1 MPSGNDLRK
10 GMAVKQKGEVAVVLE
25 CHHRTPPKTRAFV
38 QATLRSIRT
47 GKSFDTRF
55 SSTEKVDVI
64 PLDHRKMEYSYR
76 DGDDFVFTDPET
88 YEPMTVTLDLVGNA
102 VDYMVENC
110 PVQITCIEGNPAV
123 LEMPSA
129 VVLSET
135 NAPDGVKGDSTTN
148 GMKTVTL
155 ETGKTIQAP
164 LFIKMGERLKVD
176 TRDGKYMERV
186 NK

>member
-1 MPSGNDLRK
+1 M
-10 GMAVKQKGEVAVVLE
+10 LE
-25 CHHRTPPKTRAFV
+25 CQHRTPGNLRAFV

-47 GKSFDTRF
+47 GKSFDIRL
-55 SSTEKVDVI
+55 SSTEKIEVV
-64 PLDHRKMEYSYR
+64 PLDHRKLEYSYR

-88 YEPMTVTLDLVGNA
+88 YEPVTIVPELVGKA

-110 PVQITCIEGNPAV
+110 LVEITFVEGNPAV
-123 LEMPSA
+123 LDLPTS
-129 VVLSET
+129 VVLT
-135 NAPDGVKGDSTTN
+135 VKDAPEGVKGDSTTN
-148 GMKTVTL
+148 VMKTITL

-164 LFIKMGERLKVD
+164 LFIKTGERIKVD

>member
-1 MPSGNDLRK
+1 MPLGNDLRR
-10 GMAVKQKGEVAVVLE
+10 GMAIKHKGEVAVVLE

-55 SSTEKVDVI
+55 SSTEKVEVI

-110 PVQITCIEGNPAV
+110 PVQITFIEGNPAV
-123 LEMPSA
+123 LELPSS
-129 VVLSET
+129 VVLTVT

-148 GMKTVTL
+148 VMKTVTL

>member
-1 MPSGNDLRK
+1 MPLGNDLRR
-10 GMAVKQKGEVAVVLE
+10 GMAIKHKGEVAVVLE

-47 GKSFDTRF
+47 GKSLDIRF
-55 SSTEKVDVI
+55 SSTEKVEVI

-110 PVQITCIEGNPAV
+110 PVQITFIEGNPAV
-123 LEMPSA
+123 LELPSS
-129 VVLSET
+129 VVLTVT

-148 GMKTVTL
+148 VMKTVTL

-164 LFIKMGERLKVD
+164 LFIKTGERLKVD

>member
-10 GMAVKQKGEVAVVLE
+10 GMAVKHKGEVAIVLE

-47 GKSFDTRF
+47 GKSLDTRF

-64 PLDHRKMEYSYR
+64 PLDRRKMEYSYR
-76 DGDDFVFTDPET
+76 AGDDFVFTDPET
-88 YEPMTVTLDLVGNA
+88 YEPETIIPELVGDA

-110 PVQITCIEGNPAV
+110 EVEITFIEGNPAV
-123 LEMPSA
+123 LELPSS
-129 VVLSET
+129 VVLT
-135 NAPDGVKGDSTTN
+135 VTDAPEGVKGDSTTN
-148 GMKTVTL
+148 VMKTVTL
-155 ETGKTIQAP
+155 ETGKKIQAP
-164 LFIKMGERLKVD
+164 LFIKNGERLKID
-176 TRDGKYMERV
+176 TREGKYMERV

>member
-1 MPSGNDLRK
+1 MPLGNDLRK
-10 GMAVKQKGEVAVVLE
+10 GMAVKLKGEVAVVLE

-55 SSTEKVDVI
+55 SSTEKVHVI
-64 PLDHRKMEYSYR
+64 PLDSRKMEYSYR
-76 DGDDFVFTDPET
+76 DGDDFVFTDPDT
-88 YEPMTVTLDLVGNA
+88 YEPMTVTLDLVGDA

-110 PVQITCIEGNPAV
+110 PVQITFIEGNPAV
-123 LEMPSA
+123 LELPSS
-129 VVLSET
+129 VVLTVT
-135 NAPDGVKGDSTTN
+135 NAPEGVKGDSTTN
-148 GMKTVTL
+148 VMKTVTL

-164 LFIKMGERLKVD
+164 LFIKTGERLKID

>member
-10 GMAVKQKGEVAVVLE
+10 GMAVKLKGEVAVVLE

-64 PLDHRKMEYSYR
+64 PLDSRKMEYSYR
-76 DGDDFVFTDPET
+76 DGDDFVFTDPDT
-88 YEPMTVTLDLVGNA
+88 YEPMTATPDLVGDA

-110 PVQITCIEGNPAV
+110 PVQITFIEGNPAV
-123 LEMPSA
+123 LELPSS
-129 VVLSET
+129 VVLTVT

-148 GMKTVTL
+148 VMKTVTL

-164 LFIKMGERLKVD
+164 LFIKTGERLKVD

>member
-1 MPSGNDLRK
+1 MPLGNDLRR
-10 GMAVKQKGEVAVVLE
+10 GMAIKHKGEVAVVLE

-38 QATLRSIRT
+38 QASLRSIRT

-76 DGDDFVFTDPET
+76 DGADFIFTDPET
-88 YEPMTVTLDLVGNA
+88 YEPVTVTPDLVGDA

-110 PVQITCIEGNPAV
+110 LVGITFIEGAPAV
-123 LEMPSA
+123 MELPAS
-129 VVLSET
+129 VVLT
-135 NAPDGVKGDSTTN
+135 VTDAPEGVRGDSTTN
-148 GMKTVTL
+148 VMKTITL

-164 LFIKMGERLKVD
+164 LFIKNGERLKVD
-176 TRDGKYMERV
+176 TREGKYMERV

>member
-1 MPSGNDLRK
+1 
-10 GMAVKQKGEVAVVLE
+10 MAVKHKGEVAVVLE

-64 PLDHRKMEYSYR
+64 PLNRRKMEYSYR
-76 DGDDFVFTDPET
+76 DGE
-88 YEPMTVTLDLVGNA
+88 A

-110 PVQITCIEGNPAV
+110 VVEITFIEGNPAV
-123 LEMPSA
+123 LELPSS
-129 VVLSET
+129 VVLT
-135 NAPDGVKGDSTTN
+135 VTDAPEGVKGDSTTN
-148 GMKTVTL
+148 VMKTVTL
-155 ETGKTIQAP
+155 ETGKTVQAP
-164 LFIKMGERLKVD
+164 LFIKNGERLKID
-176 TRDGKYMERV
+176 TREGKYMERV

>member
-10 GMAVKQKGEVAVVLE
+10 GMAVKHKGEVAVVLE
-25 CHHRTPPKTRAFV
+25 CQHRTPPKPRAFV
-38 QATLRSIRT
+38 QATLRRIRT
-47 GKSFDTRF
+47 GKSLDIRF
-55 SSTEKVDVI
+55 SSTEKVEVI

-110 PVQITCIEGNPAV
+110 PVQITFIEGNPAV
-123 LEMPSA
+123 LELPSS
-129 VVLSET
+129 VVLTVT

-148 GMKTVTL
+148 VMKTVTL

>member
-10 GMAVKQKGEVAVVLE
+10 GMAVKHKGEVAVVLE

-55 SSTEKVDVI
+55 SSTEKVEVI

-110 PVQITCIEGNPAV
+110 PVQITFIEGNPAV
-123 LEMPSA
+123 LKLPSS
-129 VVLSET
+129 VVLTVT

-148 GMKTVTL
+148 VMNTVTL

-176 TRDGKYMERV
+176 TRDGNYMERV

>member
-10 GMAVKQKGEVAVVLE
+10 GMAVKHKGEVAIVLE

-38 QATLRSIRT
+38 QATLRSIRS

-64 PLDHRKMEYSYR
+64 PLDRRKMEYSYR
-76 DGDDFVFTDPET
+76 AGDDFVFTDPET

-110 PVQITCIEGNPAV
+110 PVQITFIEGNPAV
-123 LEMPSA
+123 LELPSS
-129 VVLSET
+129 VVLTVT

-148 GMKTVTL
+148 VMKTVTL

>member
-1 MPSGNDLRK
+1 MPSGNDLRR
-10 GMAVKQKGEVAVVLE
+10 GMAVKHKGEVAVVLE

-64 PLDHRKMEYSYR
+64 PLNRRKMEYSYR
-76 DGDDFVFTDPET
+76 DGEDFVFTDPET
-88 YEPMTVTLDLVGNA
+88 YEPETIMPELVGDA

-110 PVQITCIEGNPAV
+110 EVEITFIEGNPAV
-123 LEMPSA
+123 LELPSS
-129 VVLSET
+129 VVLT
-135 NAPDGVKGDSTTN
+135 VTDAPEGVKGDSTTN
-148 GMKTVTL
+148 VMKAVTL
-155 ETGKTIQAP
+155 ETGKTVQAP
-164 LFIKMGERLKVD
+164 LFIKNGERLKID
-176 TRDGKYMERV
+176 TREGKYMERV

>member
-1 MPSGNDLRK
+1 M
-10 GMAVKQKGEVAVVLE
+10 
-25 CHHRTPPKTRAFV
+25 
-38 QATLRSIRT
+38 
-47 GKSFDTRF
+47 
-55 SSTEKVDVI
+55 I
-64 PLDHRKMEYSYR
+64 PLAPRKMEYSYR

-110 PVQITCIEGNPAV
+110 PVQITFIEGNPAV
-123 LEMPSA
+123 LELPSS
-129 VVLSET
+129 VVLTVT

-148 GMKTVTL
+148 VMKTVTL

-186 NK
+186 NN

>member
-1 MPSGNDLRK
+1 MPSGTDLRR
-10 GMAVKQKGEVAVVLE
+10 GMAIKHKGEVTVVLE

-88 YEPMTVTLDLVGNA
+88 YEPMTVTPDLVGNA

-110 PVQITCIEGNPAV
+110 PVQITFIEGNPAV
-123 LEMPSA
+123 LEMPSS
-129 VVLSET
+129 VVLSVT

-148 GMKTVTL
+148 VMKTVTL

-164 LFIKMGERLKVD
+164 LFIKTGERLKVD